1 MNPNKFGRVHKLM
14 IHLRNSNMEEMAVSY
29 IQIKGDSS
37 NIKRQPV
44 QAVYEISP
52 MPQRNDLKDVSQN
65 TFQMG

>member
-1 MNPNKFGRVHKLM
+1 
-14 IHLRNSNMEEMAVSY
+14 MEEMAVSY